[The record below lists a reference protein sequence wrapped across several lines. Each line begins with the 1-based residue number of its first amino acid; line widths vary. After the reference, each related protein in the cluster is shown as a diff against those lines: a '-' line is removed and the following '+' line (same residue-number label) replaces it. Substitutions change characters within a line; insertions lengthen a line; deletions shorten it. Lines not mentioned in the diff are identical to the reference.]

1 MKISNYQRK
10 LVEWGW
16 MSFEGE
22 GAATEGVFDQTTMIA
37 TRNLQEYIN
46 SLYVSDSGF
55 VPLEVIDLNADAPY
69 VGVDTLQLIMPDTA
83 TQTFVNPDM
92 M

>member
-1 MKISNYQRK
+1 M
-10 LVEWGW
+10 
-16 MSFEGE
+16 
-22 GAATEGVFDQTTMIA
+22 
-37 TRNLQEYIN
+37 NLQEYIN

-69 VGVDTLQLIMPDTA
+69 VGVDTLQMIMPDTA